1 MKEILDVIISYFE
14 AGRDKNVTK
23 LREIQLDDESFG
35 TFSDV
40 PPFELQNF
48 ENSIIYQELRFA
60 SLSDYNYAMS
70 NEKISVWRDVALV
83 TFNLKQTGMLV
94 DNKTFSGTFVNINGR
109 ATFILVK
116 KESWKILHIHM
127 SNSV

>member
-1 MKEILDVIISYFE
+1 MKEVFDVIVSYFE
-14 AGRDKNVTK
+14 AGRDQNTTK
-23 LREIQLDDESFG
+23 LKDIQLDDESFG

-48 ENSIIYQELRFA
+48 ENNIIYQELRFA
-60 SLSDYNYAMS
+60 SLSDYNYKIS
-70 NEKISVWRDVALV
+70 NEKISIWGNVALV

-94 DNKTFSGTFVNINGR
+94 DNKTFSGTFVDINGR
-109 ATFILVK
+109 ATFVLVK
-116 KESWKILHIHM
+116 KESWKILHIHI